1 MKYLVVILLLA
12 AVAVAQTYTTNFP
25 LTENPIS
32 EGGKWINAGVVGLD
46 WNNIRTTPGFAFG
59 TDPGTVPYADAWAL
73 LIGTWGPDQ
82 TAQATIKDQ
91 NPNTNCHQEHELVLR
106 GNLSAHSAT
115 GYEITV
121 RATNDANSYL
131 LIARWNGALGNFSV
145 LTFLSGSAYGVKT
158 GDVFEATIVGSVI
171 RAYINGVQ
179 KAKVTDNTYATG
191 HPGMGFYLDNPTS
204 CSGTSANYGYTNYT
218 AVAIGSNS
226 FVQANSGPSTIQSSN
241 SSVAVSYLIPQT
253 AGNLNVVVV
262 GWGDTTSSIS
272 SITDT
277 QGNTYTP
284 AVGPTST
291 TGLQQSIYY
300 AKNTIGGSNKVTVTF
315 NQAAAYPDVRV
326 LEYSGADTTNP
337 LDVTAAGTG
346 TGTTAANSG
355 SATTASSNE
364 LIFGAGTT
372 GTAFSAAGSGFTSR
386 MINIYGNIAE
396 DKLVTSSGSY
406 NATATTSSSNW
417 VMQMATFRS
426 SGSSPPPNPAA
437 TVAAISPISGSA
449 NGGTAVTITGTG
461 FLSGASVKLG
471 GTAAT
476 GVTVVSSTSITA
488 TTPAHAAGTV
498 DVVVTNTDGQ
508 SGTLIGGY
516 TYTVRRPR
524 K

>member
-1 MKYLVVILLLA
+1 MQV
-12 AVAVAQTYTTNFP
+12 
-25 LTENPIS
+25 
-32 EGGKWINAGVVGLD
+32 
-46 WNNIRTTPGFAFG
+46 
-59 TDPGTVPYADAWAL
+59 
-73 LIGTWGPDQ
+73 
-82 TAQATIKDQ
+82 
-91 NPNTNCHQEHELVLR
+91 
-106 GNLSAHSAT
+106 
-115 GYEITV
+115 
-121 RATNDANSYL
+121 
-131 LIARWNGALGNFSV
+131 
-145 LTFLSGSAYGVKT
+145 
-158 GDVFEATIVGSVI
+158 

-191 HPGMGFYLDNPTS
+191 HPGMGFYLDNPAS
-204 CSGTSANYGYTNYT
+204 CSGTNANYGYTNYT

-241 SSVAVSYLIPQT
+241 SSVAVSYLNPQT
-253 AGNLNVVVV
+253 AGNLNIVVV